1 MQFSV
6 SVLSRPGKK
15 ILDRDGERGAGLT
28 TLLRHM
34 SWAPQRWESA
44 IVPAQ
49 NYEFLQGSIALL
61 LANRLSDVRLSSS
74 QRKRARQLLSKM
86 GPRQAATAGLL
97 ADWAT
102 DAGAFLKSFEKDLY
116 EDGQIV
122 ARMTD
127 TANQSFCATA
137 LRVCRDTPA
146 TDMYQHTSGKI
157 NLFVRRDVVRP
168 GSAPHKERLSGSS
181 ARRLASA
188 VSPCR

>member
-1 MQFSV
+1 MLTGTLSLTLLEMDFEVAHVGAWALCSFLFSV
-6 SVLSRPGKK
+6 MSRPRKK
-15 ILDRDGERGAGLT
+15 ILDRDGEQGAGLT

-49 NYEFLQGSIALL
+49 NYVFLQGSIALL

-102 DAGAFLKSFEKDLY
+102 DAGAFLKSFEKTDADIAVTRRLRDTWLGRARDLY
-116 EDGQIV
+116 EDGQIM
-122 ARMTD
+122 ARMAD
-127 TANQSFCATA
+127 TANQSFCA
-137 LRVCRDTPA
+137 VE
-146 TDMYQHTSGKI
+146 S
-157 NLFVRRDVVRP
+157 VP
-168 GSAPHKERLSGSS
+168 GYTCYS
-181 ARRLASA
+181 
-188 VSPCR
+188 V